1 MSSVECEERDRLEDP
16 HALLGQG
23 VRHAAWL
30 GLEEVPSAVEA
41 VKVLPVLP
49 HLLVPRIPT
58 LCADIRTLFEEYGL
72 SRLIM
77 VLVYANPLPT
87 YMSVALLN

>member
-1 MSSVECEERDRLEDP
+1 MSSLEGEERDGPQDP
-16 HALLGQG
+16 HALLRHG
-23 VRHAAWL
+23 VWHTAWL
-30 GLEEVPSAVEA
+30 GLEEVASAVEA

-72 SRLIM
+72 SRLTM